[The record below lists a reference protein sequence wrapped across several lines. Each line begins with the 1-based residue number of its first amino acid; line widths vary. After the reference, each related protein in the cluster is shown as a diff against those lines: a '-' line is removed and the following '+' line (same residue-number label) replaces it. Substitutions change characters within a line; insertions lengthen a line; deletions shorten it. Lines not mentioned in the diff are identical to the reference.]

1 MVFSSRRE
9 LKRFLAEDIGKGDLT
24 SKLLIP
30 KKITARI
37 ITREQTVVA
46 GISFAKQIF
55 ELKGCTARIITNDGK
70 KAKKNQVIL
79 EVKGNAS
86 SILTCERTALNLL
99 SRMCGIATNT
109 NLLVKILKKSNSRS
123 KLFATRKTAPGL
135 RYFDKIAVEIGGGN
149 KHRICLL
156 YTSPSPRDS

>member
-30 KKITARI
+30 KKTTARI

-55 ELKGCTARIITNDGK
+55 ELKGCTARI
-70 KAKKNQVIL
+70 
-79 EVKGNAS
+79 
-86 SILTCERTALNLL
+86 L
-99 SRMCGIATNT
+99 SLIH
-109 NLLVKILKKSNSRS
+109 I
-123 KLFATRKTAPGL
+123 
-135 RYFDKIAVEIGGGN
+135 
-149 KHRICLL
+149 
-156 YTSPSPRDS
+156 